1 MWISPKIGYNFSVL
15 MSEQHTPPIFYDPRH
30 RRWRRFTRTV
40 QSIAA
45 VGSCIVAVLLASVLM
60 NPVLPS
66 LGLPPIRAL
75 PRVHH
80 LLPPQ
85 PKPIPNR
92 SERRFQRAKQRL
104 TKHLAQARLPA
115 TSPVPAAPHGPSEFI
130 GYYVNWSDTSFTSLK
145 QNLASIDKLIPEW
158 LHLASADGTL
168 AIDEPLQQAQVLAYI
183 RKHRPDL
190 EIAPLVNNF
199 NSASMAWESAKLAA
213 MLANRA
219 ARGRTIQNLLQF
231 VRDHGCV
238 GVCIDF
244 ENVPAAA
251 QPALKTF
258 MHELYAQLHPLAVE
272 VSQSMP
278 LAEPEFD
285 YRGLATATD

>member
-1 MWISPKIGYNFSVL
+1 
-15 MSEQHTPPIFYDPRH
+15 MSEQHTSPIFYDPRH

-40 QSIAA
+40 QSLAA

-75 PRVHH
+75 PHVHH
-80 LLPPQ
+80 LGPPQ

-104 TKHLAQARLPA
+104 TKHLAKARLPA
-115 TSPVPAAPHGPSEFI
+115 TSPVPAAPHGPSTFI

-145 QNLASIDKLIPEW
+145 QNLASIDKLMPEW

-168 AIDEPLQQAQVLAYI
+168 AIDDPSKQAQVLTHI
-183 RKHRPDL
+183 RKHKPDVG
-190 EIAPLVNNF
+190 IAPLVNNF
-199 NSASMAWESAKLAA
+199 NSARMEWESAKLAA
-213 MLANRA
+213 MLVNRA

-238 GVCIDF
+238 GVSIDF
-244 ENVPAAA
+244 ENIPAAA
-251 QPALKTF
+251 QPAALV
-258 MHELYAQLHPLAVE
+258 P
-272 VSQSMP
+272 
-278 LAEPEFD
+278 FD
-285 YRGLATATD
+285 VMRS